1 MAAQPDTILLACEHK
16 FHCIVGGET
25 FSEALDAILKAHAD
39 SQCPCTL
46 AGCDR
51 AWISARGPNDA
62 LPDDAEIVAMDDV
75 VDMYEPD
82 MVWFG
87 SMWDTE
93 PTGKDMPSCIV
104 LALNNASSRRSSNTF
119 TFRKGFITV
128 RPGLLR
134 CGIDPD
140 MPMRLP
146 PSNVSFDNASR
157 SSGVVWIDKTAFM
170 PDMDRLGAPLA
181 LIRRPAGFGKTCI
194 AMMNLFYQS
203 ATLHN
208 SMFRD
213 LFGATQIV
221 SSPIAPTSSGRL
233 GLLFDLAMV
242 CKRPVEDFKTA
253 LQLLVHGGMMTFMA
267 QYHGLFELDVYG
279 EEQMPPCLRKDGLLC
294 IEGIRHLIG
303 ASGWSVYVVIE
314 NYNAPARAY
323 NNNTRVT
330 RLIDAILVRPL
341 RDLGELVHGG
351 LILGEYMEGDD
362 GDYRNEDDDEDWL
375 APSPWNRISD
385 DYTRHRYANDS
396 FGLSVDEI
404 AWLCKAVS
412 PEDRLLL
419 GKILRDV
426 RGYQFG
432 PDVEM
437 TYSTRDVVDAIR
449 ARTEGGAA
457 AIIFK

>member
-1 MAAQPDTILLACEHK
+1 MLFVMPL
-16 FHCIVGGET
+16 
-25 FSEALDAILKAHAD
+25 LKAQAD

-51 AWISARGPNDA
+51 AWISARPLTGLNNA
-62 LPDDAEIVAMDDV
+62 LPDDAEMVAMDDV
-75 VDMYEPD
+75 VDMYEPP

-87 SMWDTE
+87 SAWDTE
-93 PTGKDMPSCIV
+93 PTDY
-104 LALNNASSRRSSNTF
+104 ALVNPNCRLNSSASSRRSSNTF

-140 MPMRLP
+140 LPMRLP

-157 SSGVVWIDKTAFM
+157 SSGVVWIDKTACM

-233 GLLFDLAMV
+233 GSLFDLTMV
-242 CKRPVEDFKTA
+242 CTRPVEDFKTA
-253 LQLLVHGGMMTFMA
+253 LQLLVHGGIMTFIA
-267 QYHGLFELDVYG
+267 QYDHGLFELDVYG
-279 EEQMPPCLRKDGLLC
+279 GKEMPPCLRKDGLLC

-314 NYNAPARAY
+314 NYNAP
-323 NNNTRVT
+323 
-330 RLIDAILVRPL
+330 
-341 RDLGELVHGG
+341 
-351 LILGEYMEGDD
+351 
-362 GDYRNEDDDEDWL
+362 
-375 APSPWNRISD
+375 
-385 DYTRHRYANDS
+385 
-396 FGLSVDEI
+396 
-404 AWLCKAVS
+404 
-412 PEDRLLL
+412 
-419 GKILRDV
+419 
-426 RGYQFG
+426 
-432 PDVEM
+432 
-437 TYSTRDVVDAIR
+437 IR
-449 ARTEGGAA
+449 A
-457 AIIFK
+457 